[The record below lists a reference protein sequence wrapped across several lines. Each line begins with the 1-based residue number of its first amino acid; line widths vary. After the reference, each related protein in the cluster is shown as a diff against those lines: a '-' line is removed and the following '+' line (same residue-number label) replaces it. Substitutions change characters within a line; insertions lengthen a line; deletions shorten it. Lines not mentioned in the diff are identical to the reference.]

1 MCLVYKSAY
10 SNLILSSP
18 EWVTWK
24 SEKKKSGF
32 SLHTDTSGLCTCP
45 VWHSSVIPGLC
56 FVAVETEPCLL
67 KADNFFF
74 LIEMTECLQT
84 STQTQQI
91 YTFLPMNLCSLSPA
105 TAAFFHTLTSHP
117 NICCPFSWFWQD
129 RFTFGISTY
138 KRSTWRFLFQW
149 HKTSF
154 HPHWKARCFSRAP
167 HASK

>member
-67 KADNFFF
+67 KVDNFFF
-74 LIEMTECLQT
+74 FFNWDDRMFTNIHTDTANLHFSSHESLLTLSSNCCFFPHSYFTSKYLPSLFLILARQVYFWNIYLQK
-84 STQTQQI
+84 I
-91 YTFLPMNLCSLSPA
+91 DMK
-105 TAAFFHTLTSHP
+105 FFVP
-117 NICCPFSWFWQD
+117 V
-129 RFTFGISTY
+129 
-138 KRSTWRFLFQW
+138 
-149 HKTSF
+149 
-154 HPHWKARCFSRAP
+154 A
-167 HASK
+167 